1 MFLAAAV
8 LYTRSL
14 PGAGRRKRRHRA
26 VEDPEMKKWLGLFG
40 LLGAIGAAV
49 MFFRRQRDD
58 DEFLDEE
65 LE

>member
-1 MFLAAAV
+1 
-8 LYTRSL
+8 
-14 PGAGRRKRRHRA
+14 